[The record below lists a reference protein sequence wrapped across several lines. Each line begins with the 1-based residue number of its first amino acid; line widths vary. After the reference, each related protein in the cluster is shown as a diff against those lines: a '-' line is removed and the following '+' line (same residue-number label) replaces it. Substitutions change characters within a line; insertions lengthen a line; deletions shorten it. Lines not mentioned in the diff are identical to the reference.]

1 MTTITKR
8 VLAIALTGALLA
20 PAISTAEA
28 GPRHGWNDHRG
39 GWNDHRGGW
48 DRHQPRRHQG
58 GHKKKKNNDVG
69 AAVAAG
75 IIGLAAG
82 AILLGATNQRS
93 YAQPAPS
100 YYPPAPYPGRV
111 SGTGY
116 QPCGAPRRRRQ
127 RLAERHDALLRPA
140 RGGGQAPHHRDGGQ
154 HLRSVHP
161 QRQRDHP
168 QLAVQPVPERRL
180 QAAQTRGDQGLS
192 RPVRHRSEPRQNC
205 AVRRRLQP
213 LQTGPIRAKPR
224 IRRRNCE
231 IQHHADRP
239 HRVWENDDGPNIGSH
254 AQRALRYG

>member
-48 DRHQPRRHQG
+48 DRHQPRRHHG

-93 YAQPAPS
+93 YAEPAPS

-116 QPCGAPRRRRQ
+116 QPWS
-127 RLAERHDALLRPA
+127 PA
-140 RGGGQAPHHRDGGQ
+140 WYDYCASRYRTFNPSTGTYTTYRGEQKFCQ
-154 HLRSVHP
+154 
-161 QRQRDHP
+161 
-168 QLAVQPVPERRL
+168 
-180 QAAQTRGDQGLS
+180 
-192 RPVRHRSEPRQNC
+192 
-205 AVRRRLQP
+205 
-213 LQTGPIRAKPR
+213 
-224 IRRRNCE
+224 
-231 IQHHADRP
+231 
-239 HRVWENDDGPNIGSH
+239 
-254 AQRALRYG
+254 